1 MVMVEIL
8 VDIFV
13 FIILL
18 IYHYT
23 SNKSKY
29 NKIIINIKFLNIF
42 TLINN
47 FN

>member
-1 MVMVEIL
+1 MIEIW

-18 IYHYT
+18 IYYYIE
-23 SNKSKY
+23 NKSKY
-29 NKIIINIKFLNIF
+29 NKIIINIKFINIF